1 MPGQEEP
8 RIVKRDIPD
17 SFSALVEKAG
27 QDKNHLQKTVNV
39 HESALTWIDNYEK
52 CNSKSEQRRLVDLLL
67 PGTSAVYAAIP
78 SGKRM
83 EVNHKAL
90 AFRIRMQFGLRAQV
104 GGWHNTSAEELV
116 REITA
121 FYRLRRHDEVVD
133 AIILAA
139 LESNLVACREVAKHF
154 KCPYLTGHGTRTST
168 GRY

>member
-1 MPGQEEP
+1 M
-8 RIVKRDIPD
+8 
-17 SFSALVEKAG
+17 
-27 QDKNHLQKTVNV
+27 
-39 HESALTWIDNYEK
+39 TWIDNYEK

-154 KCPYLTGHGTRTST
+154 KCPYLTGHSVTPDGAVVLEDGTVVALDVTVVGDGENAAEAMSESDDNN
-168 GRY
+168 